1 MNNGFPKTLESK
13 KAIKYKIKKRVTNN
27 IKGLNETTGVLNQLI
42 TNLNEASED
51 ELSHSIP

>member
-13 KAIKYKIKKRVTNN
+13 EAIKYKIKKRVTNN

-51 ELSHSIP
+51 